1 MTKCAVEEMATVRL
15 CAMVSELAS
24 TDKWLGY
31 RFYLP
36 EAWRARE
43 EKMCIRDSATALLL
57 GRLLEAD
64 PNWPGFQRRL
74 ESAADAAE
82 QWPTFAALPKGQW
95 LPRGTHAAAHAS

>member
-1 MTKCAVEEMATVRL
+1 MCNMNDEVCVEEMATVRL

-43 EKMCIRDSATALLL
+43 ENMAHDECGLSACYPS
-57 GRLLEAD
+57 D
-64 PNWPGFQRRL
+64 
-74 ESAADAAE
+74 
-82 QWPTFAALPKGQW
+82 K
-95 LPRGTHAAAHAS
+95 

>member
-43 EKMCIRDSATALLL
+43 ENMAHDNMRIIRMLSI
-57 GRLLEAD
+57 G
-64 PNWPGFQRRL
+64 QIK
-74 ESAADAAE
+74 E
-82 QWPTFAALPKGQW
+82 QIP
-95 LPRGTHAAAHAS
+95 